1 MLVELN
7 DRFSSKT
14 LSMMKSIS
22 TVHSESKNFLNIN
35 DIDEFSRHID
45 ADSNA
50 LKIEFIVIKPMLQ
63 SKAINDVIE
72 FLNELL
78 PL

>member
-1 MLVELN
+1 
-7 DRFSSKT
+7 
-14 LSMMKSIS
+14 MKSMS
-22 TVHSESKNFLNIN
+22 TVYPESGKFLNPD
-35 DIDEFSRHID
+35 DIEEFSRHID

-50 LKIEFIVIKPMLQ
+50 LKIELFIIKSMLQ